1 MIHLNVGETYQVA
14 LAENPSTGYQ
24 WEYEPTDLAH
34 VSINKIHLPI
44 KRNVI
49 GQTHEILFEITALQQ
64 GHEVI
69 TFKYCRA
76 WEKDIEPINSKKITI
91 KIK

>member
-1 MIHLNVGETYQVA
+1 MIHLNVGETHQVA
-14 LAENPSTGYQ
+14 LEENPSTGYQ
-24 WEYEPTDLAH
+24 WEYEPTNLTH

-44 KRNVI
+44 ERNVI
-49 GQTHEILFEITALQQ
+49 GQTHEILFEITALQH